1 MTPIAQGVVLNSFFK
16 LLVIFLIISVPS
28 MALAGGLFRIRLK
41 VISYNDSAV
50 KVEVGRS
57 KGSIDKNK
65 LSAAQREKCL
75 NNIGSRIVLKVR
87 PGTIKF

>member
-1 MTPIAQGVVLNSFFK
+1 MNSFFK
-16 LLVIFLIISVPS
+16 FLVIFLIVSIYNI
-28 MALAGGLFRIRLK
+28 AFAGGLFRIRLK
-41 VISYNDSAV
+41 VISYNDSAI
-50 KVEVGRS
+50 KVEVGRN

-87 PGTIKF
+87 PVTIKF